1 MKKAILATKVGM
13 TQIFDADGVLVPVTV
28 LEAGPCSVTQ
38 IKTVENDGYSAVQVA
53 FVDKKEKIV
62 NKDANGKKTV
72 SRRHGVNKAE
82 MGHFA
87 KAGVSGKRFVRE
99 FKLENADEYNLGD
112 VIKADVF
119 AAGDKIDATAISKG
133 KGFQGAIKRLGQH
146 RGPMAHGSKFHRH
159 QGSNGACS
167 SPSRVFKGKG
177 MPGHMG
183 SVKVTTQNLEVVRVD
198 AENNLLLVKGS
209 VPGPKKCLV
218 TIRETVKAGK

>member
-28 LEAGPCSVTQ
+28 LQAGPCVVTQ
-38 IKTVENDGYSAVQVA
+38 VKTVENDGYSAVQVG

-62 NKDANGKKTV
+62 NKDANGKKEI
-72 SRRHGVNKAE
+72 RNRHGVTRSE
-82 MGHFA
+82 MGHFK

-99 FKLENADEYNLGD
+99 FRFENAEEYKLADE
-112 VIKADVF
+112 IKADIF
-119 AAGDKIDATAISKG
+119 AEGDKIDATAISKG
-133 KGFQGAIKRLGQH
+133 KGFQGAIKRHGQH

-159 QGSNGACS
+159 QGSNGSCS
-167 SPSRVFKGKG
+167 TPSRVFKGKG

-198 AENNLLLVKGS
+198 AENNLLLIKGA
-209 VPGPKKCLV
+209 VPGPKKALV
-218 TIRETVKAGK
+218 TIKETVKAAK